1 MLVNSRT
8 PKHLQQGF
16 VASVLAIAVLIFLI
30 GAAIVWMQ
38 IEGRKSEARR
48 YLNVSLSHMRIL
60 NALEQ
65 HFSYHCN
72 RTGVVP
78 TATVDDLAT
87 QGFFDLALN
96 YNPHEFD
103 YEVSIDRASMT
114 FDPITGRAQSD
125 GATKLILTISNID
138 KKQRTLLQR
147 AYRNQNISY
156 QINGN
161 EVIVNRDYVGNDED
175 VSNNF
180 LLSGFQQDASG
191 NHYVCR

>member
-1 MLVNSRT
+1 MLVNNCAS
-8 PKHLQQGF
+8 KHLQQGF
-16 VASVLAIAVLIFLI
+16 VASVIAITALTFLI
-30 GAAIVWMQ
+30 GTAVVWMQ

-103 YEVSIDRASMT
+103 YEVSINRASMA
-114 FDPITGRAQSD
+114 FDPNTGRAQSD
-125 GATKLILTISNID
+125 GATKLTLTISNMD

-175 VSNNF
+175 VSSNF

>member
-1 MLVNSRT
+1 
-8 PKHLQQGF
+8 
-16 VASVLAIAVLIFLI
+16 
-30 GAAIVWMQ
+30 
-38 IEGRKSEARR
+38 
-48 YLNVSLSHMRIL
+48 
-60 NALEQ
+60 
-65 HFSYHCN
+65 
-72 RTGVVP
+72 
-78 TATVDDLAT
+78 
-87 QGFFDLALN
+87 FDLALN

-180 LLSGFQQDASG
+180 L
-191 NHYVCR
+191 